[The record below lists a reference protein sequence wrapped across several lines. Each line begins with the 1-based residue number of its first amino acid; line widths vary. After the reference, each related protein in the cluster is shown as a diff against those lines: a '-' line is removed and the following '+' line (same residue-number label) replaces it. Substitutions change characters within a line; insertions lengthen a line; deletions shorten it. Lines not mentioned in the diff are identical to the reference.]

1 MTRRTTRSH
10 PFSPVGLTALA
21 ATGML
26 VLTACS
32 GRIQTNQNQ
41 PAPSAGGTAG
51 TDAMIDQV
59 TMPAEVAE
67 NVGGLVNYNPF
78 SPNALTKVYFYEPLM
93 IRNSLNCQMTP
104 WLATGFKWEGATK
117 LTFTI
122 REGVKWSDGQ
132 PLTPDDVKFS
142 LELGKRFSALD
153 TAGIWNDT
161 FGKKATDVTVVGN
174 DVTITFSGNA
184 AAKFDSIIG
193 VKILPKHVWEKID
206 DPVKYIDKDPV
217 GTGPFTVG
225 SYNGRK
231 LVLERRADYWQADKV
246 KVQKLVLEGNYD
258 ATQAALKLNAGG
270 LDAYWGEIPNPQVAF
285 VDKNPTLNHFW
296 YAPAGTTVLTPNLTK
311 APFNDVKFREAY
323 SQGLNKDEI
332 STKATYG
339 VMKPASQTGLKLPYA
354 ENLMPE
360 EFAKKDTVLP
370 FDTAKAEQLLDA
382 AGYKVGAN
390 GMRTNPDGS
399 PLQIK
404 FTVQA
409 GWIDYE
415 STVEV
420 IVRNLQAL
428 HLDAKTVKSAPDN
441 VEAQKKSAD
450 FDMVLEYLHGGCEVA
465 RNIGSKLASDQIPTK
480 TKVQSNVER
489 WNDPATDATIAQL
502 SGSTDPAEQKKLV
515 GSLVDTMMTQYPVT
529 SLIYAPARM
538 IYRTDKAVGWPSAD
552 DPYATNSDMLL
563 IMTHLKSAK

>member
-1 MTRRTTRSH
+1 
-10 PFSPVGLTALA
+10 
-21 ATGML
+21 
-26 VLTACS
+26 
-32 GRIQTNQNQ
+32 
-41 PAPSAGGTAG
+41 
-51 TDAMIDQV
+51 
-59 TMPAEVAE
+59 
-67 NVGGLVNYNPF
+67 
-78 SPNALTKVYFYEPLM
+78 
-93 IRNSLNCQMTP
+93 
-104 WLATGFKWEGATK
+104 
-117 LTFTI
+117 
-122 REGVKWSDGQ
+122 
-132 PLTPDDVKFS
+132 
-142 LELGKRFSALD
+142 
-153 TAGIWNDT
+153 
-161 FGKKATDVTVVGN
+161 
-174 DVTITFSGNA
+174 
-184 AAKFDSIIG
+184 
-193 VKILPKHVWEKID
+193 
-206 DPVKYIDKDPV
+206 
-217 GTGPFTVG
+217 
-225 SYNGRK
+225 
-231 LVLERRADYWQADKV
+231 
-246 KVQKLVLEGNYD
+246 
-258 ATQAALKLNAGG
+258 
-270 LDAYWGEIPNPQVAF
+270 
-285 VDKNPTLNHFW
+285 
-296 YAPAGTTVLTPNLTK
+296 
-311 APFNDVKFREAY
+311 
-323 SQGLNKDEI
+323 
-332 STKATYG
+332 
-339 VMKPASQTGLKLPYA
+339 MKPASQTGLKLPYA

>member
-1 MTRRTTRSH
+1 MTRRITG
-10 PFSPVGLTALA
+10 FAALA
-21 ATGML
+21 MAGAL
-26 VLTACS
+26 ALTACS

-41 PAPSAGGTAG
+41 PGPTDGNTAG
-51 TDAMIDQV
+51 TDAMIEQV
-59 TMPAEVAE
+59 TLPAEVAE
-67 NVGGLVNYNPF
+67 NVGGLVNFNPF
-78 SPNALTKVYFYEPLM
+78 SPNALTKTYFYEPLM
-93 IRNSLNCQMTP
+93 IRNSLNCTMTP
-104 WLATGFKWEGATK
+104 WLATEYKWEGPDK
-117 LTFTI
+117 LTFTV
-122 REGVKWSDGQ
+122 REGVTWSDGQ

-142 LELGKRFSALD
+142 LDIGKDFPALD
-153 TAGIWNDT
+153 TAGVWNDT
-161 FGKKATDVTVVGN
+161 FGKHATDVAVNGN
-174 DVTITFSGNA
+174 NVTITFSGNA
-184 AAKFDSIIG
+184 AAKFDSIIA
-193 VKILPKHVWEKID
+193 VKVLPKHIWEKID
-206 DPVKYIDKDPV
+206 DPVKYIDKEPV
-217 GTGPFTVG
+217 GTGPFTLA

-231 LVLERRADYWQADKV
+231 LVLDRRADYWQADKI
-246 KVQKLVLEGNYD
+246 KVEKLVLEGNYD

-323 SQGLNKDEI
+323 SQGINKDEI

-339 VMKPASQTGLKLPYA
+339 IMKPASQTGLKLPYA
-354 ENLMPE
+354 EDLMPDDL
-360 EFAKKDTVLP
+360 KTDTVLP

-382 AGYKVGAN
+382 AGYAVGAD

-399 PLQIK
+399 PLKIK

-420 IVRNLQAL
+420 IVRNLKSMK
-428 HLDAKTVKSAPDN
+428 LDASTVKSAPDN
-441 VEAQKKSAD
+441 VDAQKKSGE

-480 TKVQSNVER
+480 TKVQSNVQR
-489 WNDPATDATIAQL
+489 WNDPATDATVAAL
-502 SGSTDPAEQKKLV
+502 SGSTDPGEQKKLV
-515 GSLVDTMMTQYPVT
+515 GELVNTMITQFPVT

-538 IYRTDKAVGWPSAD
+538 IYRTDKAVGWPSEE
-552 DPYATNSDMLL
+552 DPYATNSDMLV
-563 IMTHLKSAK
+563 IMTHLRSAK